1 MIAAI
6 VMLAGC
12 ATPPANECDY
22 EPPLHPSCP
31 ATVTLQAETT
41 APAAKED
48 FSEAKDVDFF
58 VSLALQRN
66 PEVLAAQRAAFARA
80 EVLPQ
85 VTALDDPMLT
95 ETFWPITEHSPQT
108 ASGRMPSALM
118 LSQKFPW
125 FGKLRVRGEVAEE
138 ETQMELARF
147 AQAQLKVIE
156 NVRLAYYELYY
167 TQRAIEITQADDKVL
182 DEILQFVDARYKAAK
197 VPQQDLLRTR
207 IEKRKVQDR
216 LITLRRQL
224 RQAQADLAREIQ
236 TSPDAELKV
245 KPFKLEKAPTEIDQ
259 LFEAA
264 IRCRPELQER
274 LHAVVKERRAYELAR
289 LKYYPDVTAGVGWDV
304 MTRSGALSGVADGND
319 NWGFTVGVN
328 IPLWRDKLRA
338 GVAEAEHRIAES
350 SRRVESTR
358 DDTFRHIRRLTVQA
372 TAIEQQIELFRK
384 GIIPDAESTLK
395 LLFARYR
402 AGQADVQDLL
412 DNYSRLLTYHLQVA
426 RLEAQLGQTLASL
439 ERVVGCNVEGTA
451 GKESKV
457 QSRESRAG
465 TVDSQQ

>member
-1 MIAAI
+1 MMRFVVPMIAAI

-22 EPPLHPSCP
+22 EPPLNPSCP

-48 FSEAKDVDFF
+48 FADAKDVDFF

-95 ETFWPITEHSPQT
+95 EAFQPFQNHSLQT
-108 ASGRMPSALM
+108 AAGRGVNSLM

-125 FGKLRVRGEVAEE
+125 FGKLRVRGEVAEQ
-138 ETQMELARF
+138 ETQMALARL

-156 NVRLAYYELYY
+156 AVKLAYYELYY
-167 TQRAIEITQADDKVL
+167 TQRAIEITQADDKIL
-182 DEILQFVDARYKAAK
+182 DEILQFVDARYKASK

-236 TSPDAELKV
+236 TAPDADLKV
-245 KPFKLEKAPTEIDQ
+245 KPFNLEKAPTEIDQ
-259 LFEAA
+259 LFAAA

-274 LHAVVKERRAYELAR
+274 LHAVVKERRARELAR
-289 LKYYPDVTAGVGWDV
+289 LKYYPDVEAGIGWQAI
-304 MTRSGALSGVADGND
+304 TEHNALAAVANGND
-319 NWGFTVGVN
+319 NVQFTVGVN

-402 AGQADVQDLL
+402 SGQADVQDLL

-439 ERVVGCNVEGTA
+439 ERVVGCNVGGTA
-451 GKESKV
+451 GTRSP
-457 QSRESRAG
+457 
-465 TVDSQQ
+465 D

>member
-1 MIAAI
+1 MRFVLPFLAAMIT
-6 VMLAGC
+6 LAGC
-12 ATPPANECDY
+12 ATPPPKQDDY

-31 ATVTLQAETT
+31 ATVVLQAECT

-48 FSEAKDVDFF
+48 LAEAKDVDFF

-85 VTALDDPMLT
+85 VTALDDPMLS
-95 ETFWPITEHSPQT
+95 EAFQPFQNHSLQT
-108 ASGRMPSALM
+108 AAGRGVNSLM

-125 FGKLRVRGEVAEE
+125 FGRLRVRGEVAEQD
-138 ETQMELARF
+138 TQMALARL

-156 NVRLAYYELYY
+156 SVKLAYYELYY
-167 TQRAIEITQADDKVL
+167 TQRALEITLADDKIL
-182 DEILQFVDARYKAAK
+182 DEILRFVDAQYKANK
-197 VPQQDLLRTR
+197 VPEQDLLRTR

-216 LITLRRQL
+216 LITFRRQL

-236 TSPDAELKV
+236 TSPDADLKV

-274 LHAVVKERRAYELAR
+274 LHAVVKERRAWEMAR
-289 LKYYPDVTAGVGWDV
+289 LKYYPDVTAGIGWQAVTDNA
-304 MTRSGALSGVADGND
+304 ALSRVANGND
-319 NWGFTVGVN
+319 NVQFTVGVN
-328 IPLWRDKLRA
+328 IPLWREKLRA

-358 DDTFRHIRRLTVQA
+358 DDTFRQIRRLTVQA
-372 TAIEQQIELFRK
+372 TALEQQIELFRK

-395 LLFARYR
+395 LLFSRYR
-402 AGQADVQDLL
+402 SAQTNVQDLL

-426 RLEAQLGQTLASL
+426 RLEARLGQTLASL

-451 GKESKV
+451 EPTKAAAPGKTSN
-457 QSRESRAG
+457 
-465 TVDSQQ
+465 